1 LPRDANIDRCWTCRA
16 MFVQAWGHY
25 GTAWPV
31 VAQQLGVRPDM
42 GRRELSVVP
51 QLPSDAPIAGEDIRL
66 GKGEL
71 DLVAASRQGRD
82 YRTKVDT
89 GSSGAKELVIG
100 HTLPRGSRVESV
112 WLDGR
117 RVRWDEDETSRGL
130 EVTVET
136 RRGEHRLLVRS
147 R

>member
-1 LPRDANIDRCWTCRA
+1 
-16 MFVQAWGHY
+16 
-25 GTAWPV
+25 V

-42 GRRELSVVP
+42 GRRELSVMP

-66 GKGEL
+66 GQGKL
-71 DLVAASRQGRD
+71 DLVAASRQGRR

-89 GSSGAKELVIG
+89 GSAGVRELVIG

-112 WLDGR
+112 RLDGR
-117 RVRWDEDETSRGL
+117 RVRWRESETNRGL
-130 EVTVET
+130 EVTVMT
-136 RRGEHRLLVRS
+136 RPGEHRLVVRA

>member
-1 LPRDANIDRCWTCRA
+1 
-16 MFVQAWGHY
+16 
-25 GTAWPV
+25 V

-66 GKGEL
+66 GRGQL

-89 GSSGAKELVIG
+89 GSSGARELVIG
-100 HTLPRGSRVESV
+100 HTLPRGSRVKSV

-117 RVRWDEDETSRGL
+117 RVRWRERETNRGL
-130 EVTVET
+130 EVTVKT
-136 RRGEHRLLVRS
+136 RGGEHRLLVRS